1 MIWKDTPVSS
11 PTLQTHYKPKESK
24 TGVCKS
30 LLRPHTSMM
39 YDPVPLC
46 MYAEPFYNHNLTS
59 SAQTKHIIRYVGGAE
74 CDTDAA
80 FQKT

>member
-1 MIWKDTPVSS
+1 
-11 PTLQTHYKPKESK
+11 
-24 TGVCKS
+24 
-30 LLRPHTSMM
+30 MM